1 MYWVVD
7 LFQIPCLGLCPLSTN
22 WKILLISLTKYAISG
37 QSDME
42 ADLLPEDLVCLNP
55 VLKLLIFVFQKSM
68 QILSTDRALPTIRCM
83 NQIRGWGVGGGSNHR
98 HFIDQDLW

>member
-1 MYWVVD
+1 MLYFIVYTPTNEMYWVVD

-42 ADLLPEDLVCLNP
+42 ADLLPDL
-55 VLKLLIFVFQKSM
+55 
-68 QILSTDRALPTIRCM
+68 
-83 NQIRGWGVGGGSNHR
+83 
-98 HFIDQDLW
+98 